1 MLTQLSVD
9 QVTVSLLTWPKEV
22 QNRWRLPCPGTRARE
37 HRSTCSLAH
46 TREHRSSCT
55 RTHTREHRSSHA
67 RMHTH
72 ESTEARSLSQTPTRE
87 HRSTRS
93 HTHACARTH
102 ESTEALSLTHTHTQ
116 EHRSSLTHTHTH
128 THTHTLSLSL
138 MRAQKRS
145 LYHTHT
151 HMHTPHFLPG
161 SATDG
166 CLGPRWLDRLS
177 QMAAW
182 GWQPGPDP
190 GPLSPDPP
198 IPSVTCFRATGG
210 SSWDGCLCAL
220 GHFQGPARPLPKPH
234 RPLPPIPSHCL
245 APVHCGA
252 WQVLLGTSARPA
264 PSLAPACV
272 SVCPS
277 VTLALVSRTCLSV
290 LPTTRPSL
298 LLTHLDV
305 CWERD

>member
-1 MLTQLSVD
+1 MAKGSPESLEAALPGD
-9 QVTVSLLTWPKEV
+9 Q
-22 QNRWRLPCPGTRARE
+22 GTRAQKHVFSRTHTRAQKLLHTHTHTRAQKLSCTHAHTRE
-37 HRSTCSLAH
+37 HRSTLSLTNTHTRAQKHALTHTRVRAH
-46 TREHRSSCT
+46 TREHRSSL
-55 RTHTREHRSSHA
+55 SH
-67 RMHTH
+67 
-72 ESTEARSLSQTPTRE
+72 
-87 HRSTRS
+87 
-93 HTHACARTH
+93 
-102 ESTEALSLTHTHTQ
+102 THTHTRAQ
-116 EHRSSLTHTHTH
+116 KFSHTHTH

>member
-37 HRSTCSLAH
+37 HRS
-46 TREHRSSCT
+46 
-55 RTHTREHRSSHA
+55 SHA

-72 ESTEARSLSQTPTRE
+72 ESTEARSFSQTPTRE

-93 HTHACARTH
+93 HTHVCARTH
-102 ESTEALSLTHTHTQ
+102 ESTEALSHTHAHTRAQKFSHTHTCTHDST
-116 EHRSSLTHTHTH
+116 EARSLTHTHTH
-128 THTHTLSLSL
+128 THSLSLSL
-138 MRAQKRS
+138 SLSLVRAQKLS

-151 HMHTPHFLPG
+151 HTHTHTPHFLPG

-220 GHFQGPARPLPKPH
+220 GRFQGPARPLPKPH
-234 RPLPPIPSHCL
+234 RLPPPVPARGL

-264 PSLAPACV
+264 PSLVPACV

-277 VTLALVSRTCLSV
+277 VTLALVSRIFLSV
-290 LPTTRPSL
+290 LPTARPSL
-298 LLTHLDV
+298 LLTHLDA

>member
-1 MLTQLSVD
+1 
-9 QVTVSLLTWPKEV
+9 
-22 QNRWRLPCPGTRARE
+22 
-37 HRSTCSLAH
+37 
-46 TREHRSSCT
+46 
-55 RTHTREHRSSHA
+55 
-67 RMHTH
+67 
-72 ESTEARSLSQTPTRE
+72 
-87 HRSTRS
+87 
-93 HTHACARTH
+93 
-102 ESTEALSLTHTHTQ
+102 
-116 EHRSSLTHTHTH
+116 
-128 THTHTLSLSL
+128 
-138 MRAQKRS
+138 
-145 LYHTHT
+145 
-151 HMHTPHFLPG
+151 MHTPHFLPG